1 MEKIRWK
8 KSQEL
13 GTPLEHILKHELKD
27 GVYRRVLVL
36 TDGEVWDTHRIISI
50 AKMLGSMI
58 QHDIC
63 ISTNMSLQ
71 SYAIQRCS
79 IHDLVA

>member
-1 MEKIRWK
+1 M

-13 GTPLEHILKHELKD
+13 GTPLEHILKQELKE

-50 AKMLGSMI
+50 AEMLGSMI
-58 QHDIC
+58 QNDVSLSIC
-63 ISTNMSLQ
+63 RYSMLQ
-71 SYAIQRCS
+71 SCHS
-79 IHDLVA
+79 